1 MRVVHVIDA
10 LGLGGGA
17 EQALAVML
25 PLLRERGVDSS
36 VACLIPR
43 TGGIQERVGREG
55 FGVEVLGPTS
65 LPGRVKALRCTV
77 ADTAPDL
84 VHATLFNASLVA
96 RLALLGRPERLV
108 NSLVNTSYDPV
119 RVQQLGL
126 SPRKLDA
133 VRRIDGL
140 TARLRV
146 DRVHAITEAV
156 AAEATDALGIDPTR
170 VEVIPRGRSTGTLGM
185 PTQADRIAVRSKLGV
200 PPTTPVVLSVGRQ
213 DAQKNQAG
221 LVRAFAA
228 VVDRH
233 PDAVLWLAG
242 REGDATPE
250 LVEAIG
256 SADLGDRVSVLGHR
270 DDAKALIAAADVFA
284 FPSHYEGLGSV
295 LIEAMA
301 LGTPIVG
308 SDAPAVA
315 EVLGAGRYGRVVAR
329 GAETAMA
336 GAIADLL
343 DDPAQ
348 RSALAAAARSRF
360 EEYYEL
366 TLVAD
371 ATVAM
376 YERALSRPVR
386 RTGRRARR
394 T

>member
-1 MRVVHVIDA
+1 MIDA

-36 VACLIPR
+36 VVCLIPR
-43 TGGIQERVGREG
+43 TGGIQDRLGREG
-55 FGVEVLGPTS
+55 FAVDVLGPTS
-65 LPGRVKALRCTV
+65 LPGRVKALRSLV
-77 ADTAPDL
+77 ADSAPDL

-126 SPRKLDA
+126 SPRKLDV
-133 VRRIDGL
+133 VRRVDGL

-146 DRVHAITEAV
+146 DCVHAITAAV
-156 AAEATDALGIDPTR
+156 AAEANEALGIDPAR
-170 VEVIPRGRSTGTLGM
+170 VEVIPRGRSAEALGR
-185 PTQADRIAVRSKLGV
+185 PTQADRVAVRSELGV
-200 PPTTPVVLSVGRQ
+200 TPTTPVVLSVGRQ

-228 VVDRH
+228 VVERH
-233 PDAVLWLAG
+233 PDAVLWLVG
-242 REGDATPE
+242 REGDATRE

-256 SADLGDRVSVLGHR
+256 SVDLGERICVLGHR
-270 DDAKALIAAADVFA
+270 DDAKELIGAADVFA

-301 LGTPIVG
+301 LNIPIVG

-315 EVLGAGRYGRVVAR
+315 EVLGGGRYGRVVPR
-329 GAETAMA
+329 GDEGALA

-348 RSALAAAARSRF
+348 RSSLATTARTRF

-366 TLVAD
+366 DLVAD

-386 RTGRRARR
+386 RTGRRARP